1 MRRPPTLGRGA
12 LVNDL
17 VAIHR
22 AQPFGDEDAAD
33 QVALLTRAA
42 TSIMVKSGFQARVMV
57 TPGEYHQVKMVVDD
71 RSAGVLIGRQ
81 GSTVDAVEHLVERIA
96 TRTVGERVKLNLDI
110 NNYRLRREDGLLG
123 QTRRAIMDARD
134 SGKPVAMEPA
144 GGRERRIVHLEVAE
158 DEDLVTYTEQGEYGK
173 FVVICR
179 PEQVPDEYRDPEA
192 HGPAPAASVSEPP
205 GEARPTR
212 RPTARR
218 RRRRRSWRSRID
230 AMILAEPVTGAAPR
244 VPPPFRQWKIRLAG
258 DDPVSVG

>member
-1 MRRPPTLGRGA
+1 VTNESPTPSPEVVVEDQASEPVEERVEVRQAQPAPAGDG

-17 VAIHR
+17 VAAHR
-22 AQPFGDEDAAD
+22 AQPFVSEDAAD

-42 TSIMVKSGFQARVMV
+42 TSLMVKAGFQARVMV

-179 PEQVPDEYRDPEA
+179 PEQVPDEHRDPEA
-192 HGPAPAASVSEPP
+192 HGPAPAASVSEDPAP
-205 GEARPTR
+205 ADPT
-212 RPTARR
+212 PAPEVDA
-218 RRRRRSWRSRID
+218 SSEEPSEEPRID
-230 AMILAEPVTGAAPR
+230 A
-244 VPPPFRQWKIRLAG
+244 
-258 DDPVSVG
+258 